1 VSLFGDLGNPRD
13 IDATVRL
20 RLSSSL
26 AHIFQRAKGRLDVD
40 AIRFEAALQ
49 HIRVRKQDPGV
60 FARYY
65 DLISDLTSNQIAKAN
80 FLLDEIIERAAG
92 PASYFEIVPY
102 ARQHLGPD
110 YERFPRLLF
119 AEYSQTNPMASPSD
133 SQSAAST
140 RMLKE
145 ALEIVSQVDTGIHEE
160 IKALLVRIH
169 LATASKDRSAKR
181 FGGVTS
187 FLVWGAS
194 FINIEFYKTRWDAVQ
209 FLVHEIT
216 HSLLFGLSFDDPLV
230 ENVPDESYK
239 SPLRSD
245 LRPMDGIFHAT
256 LVCGRLADFNRA
268 WLESGL
274 AKGTDRESSRKAVAD
289 NLRFFRDGVAVIDKH
304 GKLSAQARQLVER
317 SCTGLSVF
325 A

>member
-1 VSLFGDLGNPRD
+1 LD
-13 IDATVRL
+13 IDAT
-20 RLSSSL
+20 
-26 AHIFQRAKGRLDVD
+26 
-40 AIRFEAALQ
+40 RFEAALE
-49 HIRVRKQDPGV
+49 HIRARKQDPGIS
-60 FARYY
+60 ARYY
-65 DLISDLTSNQIAKAN
+65 DLIFALTSDQIAKARI
-80 FLLDEIIERAAG
+80 LLNEIIELAFG

-133 SQSAAST
+133 SQSLSST
-140 RMLKE
+140 QMLKE
-145 ALEIVSQVDTGIHEE
+145 AIEIVSQVETGIHKE
-160 IKALLVRIH
+160 IEALLVRIF
-169 LATASKDRSAKR
+169 LARASNDRSAKR

-216 HSLLFGLSFDDPLV
+216 HSVLFGLSLDEPLV
-230 ENVPDESYK
+230 QNAPHESYK

-256 LVCGRLADFNRA
+256 LVCGRLAHFNRT
-268 WLESGL
+268 WLDSGL
-274 AKGTDRESSRKAVAD
+274 AKKTDGERSKKAVAD
-289 NLRFFRDGVAVIDKH
+289 NLRFFRDGVTVINKH
-304 GKLSAQARQLVER
+304 GKLSEQARQLVER
-317 SCTGLSVF
+317 SCTGLSVC

>member
-1 VSLFGDLGNPRD
+1 MSLFGDLGDPRD

-20 RLSSSL
+20 RLASSL
-26 AHIFQRAKGRLDVD
+26 AHIWQRAKGRLDVD
-40 AIRFEAALQ
+40 GARLESALE
-49 HIRVRKQDPGV
+49 HIRARPQDPGV

-65 DLISDLTSNQIAKAN
+65 DLISAVTSNQIADAN
-80 FLLDEIIERAAG
+80 RLLDEIIERAAG
-92 PASYFEIVPY
+92 PEPYFEIVAY
-102 ARQHLGPD
+102 ARQYLGPD

-119 AEYSQTNPMASPSD
+119 AEYSRTNPMASPAD
-133 SQSAAST
+133 SESAMST
-140 RMLKE
+140 RMLQE
-145 ALEIVSQVDTGIHEE
+145 AIDIVSQVDPGLHNE
-160 IKALLVRIH
+160 IEALLVRIY
-169 LATASKDRSAKR
+169 LATASKHPSAKR

-194 FINIEFYKTRWDAVQ
+194 FINIDFYKTRWDAVQ

-230 ENVPDESYK
+230 QNVPEEGYK

-245 LRPMDGIFHAT
+245 PRPMDGIFHAA

-268 WLESGL
+268 WLDSGL
-274 AKGTDRESSRKAVAD
+274 AKAADRESSMKAVED
-289 NLRFFRDGVAVIDKH
+289 NLRLFRDGVAVINKH
-304 GKLSAQARQLVER
+304 GKLSERARQLVES
-317 SCTGLSVF
+317 SCHGLSVF

>member
-1 VSLFGDLGNPRD
+1 VSLFGDLGDPWD
-13 IDATVRL
+13 IDETVRL
-20 RLSSSL
+20 RLNTSL
-26 AHIFQRAKGRLDVD
+26 AHIFQRAKGRLDID
-40 AIRFEAALQ
+40 KTRFEAALE
-49 HIRVRKQDPGV
+49 HIRARKQDPGV

-65 DLISDLTSNQIAKAN
+65 DLIFALTSNQIAEAN
-80 FLLDEIIERAAG
+80 ILLGEIIERAVG
-92 PASYFEIVPY
+92 PAYFGIVPY

-133 SQSAAST
+133 SQSLAST
-140 RMLKE
+140 QMLKE
-145 ALEIVSQVDTGIHEE
+145 AIEIVSQVEAGIHKE
-160 IKALLVRIH
+160 IEALLVRIF

-194 FINIEFYKTRWDAVQ
+194 FINIESYKTRWDAVQ

-216 HSLLFGLSFDDPLV
+216 HSVLFGLSLDEPLV
-230 ENVPDESYK
+230 QNTPNENYK

-245 LRPMDGIFHAT
+245 RRPMDGIFHAT

-274 AKGTDRESSRKAVAD
+274 AKKTDRESSRKAVAD
-289 NLRFFRDGVAVIDKH
+289 NLRFFRDGVRVINKH
-304 GKLSAQARQLVER
+304 GKLSEQARQLVER
-317 SCTGLSVF
+317 SCNGLSVC